1 MTVRKKM
8 PHKTYCH
15 RKCRFRQQTVAGQ
28 HSSKKNM
35 ESSPPDRLRSWSGI
49 ALLFWVLQSGAP
61 AEPIPVRH
69 MEGTVHGFLV
79 LRSTEGRVLAV
90 GDLFQVVRR
99 DRVTSRL
106 LFRFKDG
113 SVDDETAVFSQRANF
128 QLITDHHIQKGPSFP
143 QPMDLSIDVPSGQIT
158 VRSTGKDGKEEV
170 KSEHMDLPP
179 DLANGLIL
187 VIAKNI
193 QPETA
198 ETKVSMVV
206 ASPKPRLVKIAISP
220 HGEEPF
226 SLAGSHRKA
235 MHFVLKIELG
245 GVAGIV
251 APLIGK
257 APPQIQ
263 IWIIGGIAPAFV
275 REEGPLYQGG
285 PIWTIQLTSPVWP
298 DLPRS
303 GF

>member
-1 MTVRKKM
+1 
-8 PHKTYCH
+8 
-15 RKCRFRQQTVAGQ
+15 
-28 HSSKKNM
+28 
-35 ESSPPDRLRSWSGI
+35 
-49 ALLFWVLQSGAP
+49 
-61 AEPIPVRH
+61 
-69 MEGTVHGFLV
+69 MEGTVHGFLA
-79 LRSTEGRVLAV
+79 LRSKEGRVLAV
-90 GDLFQVVRR
+90 GDLFQVVRG

-113 SVDDETAVFSQRANF
+113 SVDDETAVFSQRGNF

-143 QPMDLSIDVPSGQIT
+143 QPLDLSIDVRSGMVT

-179 DLANGLIL
+179 DLVNGLIL
-187 VIAKNI
+187 SIAKNI
-193 QPETA
+193 RPETP

-206 ASPKPRLVKIAISP
+206 ATPKPRLVKVAISP
-220 HGEEPF
+220 QGEEPF
-226 SLAGSHRKA
+226 SLLGSARKA
-235 MHFVLKIELG
+235 MRFSLKIELG
-245 GVAGIV
+245 GVAGVI

-257 APPQIQ
+257 TPPEIH

-275 REEGPLYQGG
+275 REEGPLYEGG
-285 PIWTIQLTSPVWP
+285 PVWTIQLTSPVWP

>member
-1 MTVRKKM
+1 
-8 PHKTYCH
+8 
-15 RKCRFRQQTVAGQ
+15 
-28 HSSKKNM
+28 
-35 ESSPPDRLRSWSGI
+35 
-49 ALLFWVLQSGAP
+49 
-61 AEPIPVRH
+61 

-193 QPETA
+193 QPETP

-206 ASPKPRLVKIAISP
+206 AGPRPRLVKVAISP

-257 APPQIQ
+257 APPEIQ

>member
-1 MTVRKKM
+1 MQ
-8 PHKTYCH
+8 P
-15 RKCRFRQQTVAGQ
+15 A
-28 HSSKKNM
+28 
-35 ESSPPDRLRSWSGI
+35 
-49 ALLFWVLQSGAP
+49 AP

-69 MEGTVHGFLV
+69 MEGTVHGFLA
-79 LRSTEGRVLAV
+79 LRSKEGRVLAV
-90 GDLFQVVRR
+90 GDLFQVARR

-113 SVDDETAVFSQRANF
+113 SVEDETAVFSQRGNF

-143 QPMDLSIDVPSGQIT
+143 QPMDLSIDVPSGQIA
-158 VRSTGKDGKEEV
+158 VRSTGKDGKDEV

-187 VIAKNI
+187 SMAKNI

-206 ASPKPRLVKIAISP
+206 ATPKPRLVKVAISP
-220 HGEEPF
+220 HGEQPF

-235 MHFVLKIELG
+235 MRFVLKIELG
-245 GVAGIV
+245 GIAGMV

-257 APPQIQ
+257 APPEIQ

-275 REEGPLYQGG
+275 KEEGPLYQGG